1 MDDASVLTS
10 PAQAAPSAQE
20 GGSLAGETI
29 SALLDVMPRL
39 GRVLKAHMANSGLTP
54 QQMYLLLAVSDLSR
68 RNTEGAQP
76 GELSR
81 RCWISS
87 PAITASVDDLVE
99 QGLCARAHS
108 EKDRRK
114 VLVRLTPHGEQVLQE
129 ARSAAIAS
137 LAGLLTGWDEERTRE
152 FLSMLRQLDQAAETM
167 FEAEHS

>member
-1 MDDASVLTS
+1 MDDASLLTS
-10 PAQAAPSAQE
+10 PSKAVPSDQE
-20 GGSLAGETI
+20 GGSPAGEAI

-39 GRVLKAHMANSGLTP
+39 GRVLKSHMGASGITP
-54 QQMYLLLAVSDLSR
+54 QQMHLLLAVSDLSR

-81 RCWISS
+81 RCWLSN

-129 ARSAAIAS
+129 TRSAATAS
-137 LAGLLTGWDEERTRE
+137 LAGLLTGWDEERIRQ
-152 FLSMLRQLDQAAETM
+152 FLAMLRDLDHAAETM
-167 FEAEHS
+167 LEADH